1 MATNYFRENVDIS
14 KIFFCQMVIWVVAML
29 YTIEDLFLLFG
40 CWRSQQRVI
49 NVEENSGL
57 KMKCR
62 KAQNVSIIG
71 LSFCYVF
78 YVESNLRPLV
88 GSILNIETHFI

>member
-1 MATNYFRENVDIS
+1 
-14 KIFFCQMVIWVVAML
+14 
-29 YTIEDLFLLFG
+29 
-40 CWRSQQRVI
+40 
-49 NVEENSGL
+49 
-57 KMKCR
+57 MKCR

-78 YVESNLRPLV
+78 YVESNLRPLM